1 MDQISILSTKTLS
14 DEQRQVFLDADFDLL
29 EQDFIEIKNN
39 LFELNT
45 INANLI
51 FSSQNAVLSLIE
63 QNGWEVLKNKS
74 VFCVGIKTKELLE
87 LNGFKVDVYMDY
99 ASELAEIITL
109 IYNKESYTFLSGN
122 LRKETLPQALKNEG
136 ITFNEIEVYQTTL
149 APFKISDQE
158 KFDGILFFSPSAVE
172 SYLTN
177 NKIKNEVCF
186 CVGTTTAKTLESNKI
201 KNIIIAETPTIE
213 EVIVEVIDY
222 YRSPKAPEGGTE
234 ERVTV

>member
-1 MDQISILSTKTLS
+1 MSQTSILSTKTLS
-14 DEQRQVFLDADFDLL
+14 AEQRQVFLDANFDLL

-39 LFELNT
+39 LFELKT
-45 INANLI
+45 INNNLI

-63 QNGWEVLKNKS
+63 QNGWEVLKTKP

-87 LNGFKVDVYMDY
+87 SHGFTVDVYLDY

-122 LRKETLPQALKNEG
+122 LRKETLPQALKSAG

-158 KFDGILFFSPSAVE
+158 NFDGILFFSPSGVE

-186 CVGTTTAKTLESNKI
+186 CIGTTTASALETKKI
-201 KNIIIAETPTIE
+201 KNIVIAETPTIE
-213 EVIVEVIDY
+213 EVIEEVIEY
-222 YRSPKAPEGGTE
+222 YKTE
-234 ERVTV
+234 SI

>member
-1 MDQISILSTKTLS
+1 MNQTSILSTKTLS
-14 DEQRQVFLDADFDLL
+14 EGQRQVFLDANFDLL
-29 EQDFIEIKNN
+29 EQDFIEIKHN
-39 LFELNT
+39 LFEFKT
-45 INANLI
+45 INNNLI

-63 QNGWEVLKNKS
+63 QNGWEVLKTKP

-87 LNGFKVDVYMDY
+87 SHGFTVDVYLDY

-122 LRKETLPQALKNEG
+122 LRKETLPQALKSAG

-186 CVGTTTAKTLESNKI
+186 CVGATTAASLEIKKI

-213 EVIVEVIDY
+213 EVIEEVIEY
-222 YRSPKAPEGGTE
+222 YKTE
-234 ERVTV
+234 SI

>member
-1 MDQISILSTKTLS
+1 MSQTSILSTKTLS
-14 DEQRQVFLDADFDLL
+14 EEQRQVFLDANFDLL

-39 LFELNT
+39 LFELNK
-45 INANLI
+45 INNNLI
-51 FSSQNAVLSLIE
+51 FSSQNAVLSLME
-63 QNGWEVLKNKS
+63 QTGWEVLKTKP

-87 LNGFKVDVYMDY
+87 ANGFTVDVYLDY

-122 LRKETLPQALKNEG
+122 LRKETLPEALKSAG
-136 ITFNEIEVYQTTL
+136 ITFNEIEVYETKL

-158 KFDGILFFSPSAVE
+158 NFDGILFFSPSAVE

-186 CVGTTTAKTLESNKI
+186 CVGNTTAKSLELNKV
-201 KNIIIAETPTIE
+201 KNIVIAEIPTIE
-213 EVIVEVIDY
+213 DVIVEVIAY
-222 YRSPKAPEGGTE
+222 YNTE
-234 ERVTV
+234 ESTEPLDKI